1 MRRLTTALAIFVLT
15 ASSAFGQERPF
26 GSQDF
31 APPSELEYFDDDIEE
46 LEELPAPPTAEEL
59 LADLAIAEDEEDARD
74 LERRLHTL
82 WSRSGSATADLLFS
96 RSHEAM
102 EEDDFETMALLLDEL
117 TELAPNFAE
126 GWHQHAISAMRQENF
141 EEAMTSLRHTLALE
155 PKHFI
160 AMAELGSILE
170 EFGDNERA
178 LAAYREALA
187 VNPFIDGLDERVR
200 ELTRS
205 VEGQGI

>member
-1 MRRLTTALAIFVLT
+1 MLRPAAVLT
-15 ASSAFGQERPF
+15 LFFLSTSLGFGQERPF
-26 GSQDF
+26 DPQDF
-31 APPSELEYFDDDIEE
+31 LPPSELEYFDDG
-46 LEELPAPPTAEEL
+46 AEEL
-59 LADLAIAEDEEDARD
+59 LADLALAENEEDARD
-74 LERRLHTL
+74 LERRLMTL
-82 WSRSGSATADLLFS
+82 WSRSGSATADLLLS
-96 RSHEAM
+96 RSQEAL
-102 EEDDFETMALLLDEL
+102 EEDNFETMALLLDEL

-141 EEAMTSLRHTLALE
+141 EEAMASLRQTLALE

-170 EFGDNERA
+170 EFGDDERA

-187 VNPFIDGLDERVR
+187 VNPFIEGLEERIR
-200 ELTRS
+200 ELARS

>member
-1 MRRLTTALAIFVLT
+1 MLRPGAVLT
-15 ASSAFGQERPF
+15 LFFLSTSLGFGQERPF
-26 GSQDF
+26 DPQDF
-31 APPSELEYFDDDIEE
+31 LPPSELEYFDDGAEE
-46 LEELPAPPTAEEL
+46 LEAPPAPPTAEEL
-59 LADLAIAEDEEDARD
+59 LADLALAENEEDARD
-74 LERRLHTL
+74 LERRLMTL
-82 WSRSGSATADLLFS
+82 WSRSGSATADLLLS
-96 RSHEAM
+96 RSQEAL
-102 EEDDFETMALLLDEL
+102 EEDNFETMALLLDEL

-141 EEAMTSLRHTLALE
+141 EEAMASLRQTLALE

-170 EFGDNERA
+170 EFGDDERA

-187 VNPFIDGLDERVR
+187 VNPFIEGLEERIR
-200 ELTRS
+200 ELARS